1 VSPHNHP
8 VDLDHPESP
17 SEQRQRDNE
26 TMPRRAWDAPLVGRT
41 AELASLD
48 DALQT
53 SAGGSPAV
61 VLIAG
66 EAGIG
71 KSRLAAEAATRALA
85 NGWQLLSGG
94 CLDLAEG
101 SVPYLPLVDALH
113 DLPPD
118 ALPPLLMHWV
128 RGEAEESPLTEGVA
142 RGRIY
147 AAYLDVLRSASVTSP
162 LALIVEDVHWA
173 DRGTRDLLSYLVRA
187 LTTPATQARVL
198 ILLTYRSDEFRRGSP
213 VRRWLGDLARRPL
226 VSRVDVTPLDRAQ
239 VARQLAALGT
249 FDSRA
254 AQEIFLRSE
263 GNPFYVEELATLWAT
278 GQPAVPEIVRDAAE
292 VRLASLPNTD
302 RDVIRMLATLGRPA
316 SFDLIHSLTD
326 RSSSELVEML
336 RRAVDA
342 GLLTVDPQ
350 TALYRFRHALLAEAV
365 AVDFLPGERTAL
377 HQAIARSLELDP
389 FLSTGPGELAYHQA
403 WAGDSDAALVSY
415 LAAADAAARIYAF
428 GDAAECLQRALEL
441 WSRVS
446 DADQRV
452 GTSRGDLLS
461 RSAEFVALV
470 DDFDRA
476 TALAQ
481 AALTEPDVAEHPQ
494 RRAEVWRRIAWYRV
508 MASDGPGIFA
518 AFDAAAAA
526 LETAVAAT
534 GRARLAAE
542 DALVRAFWSRAEA
555 RGRADRALALAD
567 AEGDLGARGVALNAR
582 GCVRSAAG
590 DSTNAVRDLEQALDL
605 ARSHGTDQDICR
617 AILNLAATLV
627 DAARYGEGLALCEAG
642 IDEATSL
649 GLALP
654 YTMLC
659 RNTAA
664 DALFALGRWPEAVSE
679 AEAVLRLTE
688 DGQSARMAK
697 DVLARTA
704 TRRGDSEL
712 AGRLL
717 SEVPRYDRVR
727 DEPQLAAPAWL
738 TSAELCSMSELFD
751 DGRAAVAAGLE
762 LVAGVDVWLT
772 AQLCAVG
779 VRLEADRCISA
790 RRRRARS
797 EESAA
802 RQRGRE
808 LVEVADAS
816 GPQEGSIGAWIAQ
829 AHAEFAR
836 IGDGETGSQFE
847 AWAAVR
853 DRWHVLGHRYD
864 EAYAGVRL
872 AEAMLMGGSRREA
885 EAEVRRSESIANQ
898 LGARPLAALVA
909 DVRLRAGLDAS
920 PALSK
925 DGLTRR
931 EREILGWVAQGATNR
946 DIAEALFISPKTVSV
961 HVSAL
966 LRKFGVSG
974 RGDLHSVA
982 AMNVHRE

>member
-1 VSPHNHP
+1 MSPHNHP

-350 TALYRFRHALLAEAV
+350 AALYRFRHALLAEAV

-461 RSAEFVALV
+461 RSAEFIALV

>member
-263 GNPFYVEELATLWAT
+263 GNPFYVEELATLWAS

-481 AALTEPDVAEHPQ
+481 AALAEPDVAEHPQ